1 MHKKLIILSSISVF
15 ALTCIIVQSQT
26 KIFSLNGAT
35 GTTCTHNGNH
45 YTYKQP
51 TLTSSGT
58 KEYWHCCLCHEFFIE
73 YTEGTWKDNGEG
85 NITDSSDIRYV
96 PSLSSDDYVNYI
108 KEMGFSTVSVDET
121 TGEVAVGGFKTAS
134 GGTTIVIPE
143 GVTKINAKCFTS
155 SKMEWIVFPAS
166 VTTIARN
173 AVSPATYCT
182 FYFVG
187 EHSRNKEYY
196 NCKAVYDQ
204 QGVNWDYVEG
214 VPTPKS

>member
-58 KEYWHCCLCHEFFIE
+58 KEYWHCCLCHEFFVE
-73 YTEGTWKDNGEG
+73 YTEGTWKDNGKG

-96 PSLSSDDYVNYI
+96 PSLSSDDYVTYL
-108 KEMGFSTVSVDET
+108 EDMGFGLVTVGDDGTVT
-121 TGEVAVGGFKTAS
+121 VGKYSYTD
-134 GGTTIVIPE
+134 GGTTIIIPE
-143 GVTKINAKCFTS
+143 GVTTISNRTFTAS
-155 SKMEWIVFPAS
+155 AMKWIVFPKS
-166 VTTIARN
+166 LIALSRN
-173 AVSPATYCT
+173 AVTSATNCI

-187 EHSRNKEYY
+187 NNPNPNRDY